1 MNLEMKSVG
10 VRRKY
15 RIPLD
20 HEILEDHGVF
30 FQRALSDEHL
40 FVLRIAP
47 AKNVVIGF
55 EPQNLVYE
63 LNNIQLE
70 YEIIHSQELAYKA
83 LSNYRDN
90 VLQRQSKTILS
101 N

>member
-1 MNLEMKSVG
+1 MKSVG
-10 VRRKY
+10 VKHKY

-30 FQRALSDEHL
+30 FQRALSDKNL
-40 FVLRIAP
+40 LALRIAP

-55 EPQNLVYE
+55 EPENLAYE

-70 YEIIHSQELAYKA
+70 YEVIHSQELAYRA

-101 N
+101 D